1 MNSSRKI
8 LWNPNICSL
17 NAVRTLANQR
27 EELAACFF
35 FVPET
40 SEHRTGDGRRVLF
53 LHTTHHHA
61 KVARFDD
68 DSDALR
74 LDHFLNR
81 LGDLRREAFLDL
93 QAPREQLYETWDF
106 AQTNHT
112 PVRDISNMHLAEKWQ
127 HMVLTEAEHLDVFH
141 DHHLVVT
148 NGEKSTF
155 EQRFRIFFIALGQ
168 ELHSLLD
175 TCGRIDQP
183 FARWLLSETD

>member
-81 LGDLRREAFLDL
+81 LGDLRRKAFLDL
-93 QAPREQLYETWDF
+93 QAPREQFYETWDF
-106 AQTNHT
+106 AQSDHPSVGNVGYVHFAKK
-112 PVRDISNMHLAEKWQ
+112 RK
-127 HMVLTEAEHLDVFH
+127 HMVLTQAEHLDVFH

-148 NGEKSTF
+148 DSKQG
-155 EQRFRIFFIALGQ
+155 
-168 ELHSLLD
+168 SL
-175 TCGRIDQP
+175 
-183 FARWLLSETD
+183 